1 MGKVGKRAVRDSLV
15 RWMGSEIAEPG
26 FRDDH

>member
-1 MGKVGKRAVRDSLV
+1 MEKAGKRAVRDSLV
-15 RWMGSEIAEPG
+15 GWARSEIAEPG